1 MKGVHYDVYDAIGGT
16 KGRLVAGSGREKL
29 ISYLASTATVV
40 FFFNDYWCEPRNAR
54 MGTCSV
60 FVVRSNVTTMREK
73 ECTSYKDE

>member
-1 MKGVHYDVYDAIGGT
+1 MTCMTQLGEEGAVGGGVWTREIY
-16 KGRLVAGSGREKL
+16 LV
-29 ISYLASTATVV
+29 STATVV
-40 FFFNDYWCEPRNAR
+40 FFFNDYWCEPRNAQ